1 MPLKE
6 KLQKTLP
13 LTNFTWDANNGYLE
27 DIWEDLYKTI
37 NVTNIAHKQIPS
49 IEMDQDLKNRFL
61 GECHFIRG
69 LMYFELV
76 RMFGD
81 VPMSLQPTIDL
92 STIGISRTPADKVY
106 DQIIIDLD
114 IHIFYVFF
122 FVHILFCE

>member
-1 MPLKE
+1 M
-6 KLQKTLP
+6 P

-37 NVTNIAHKQIPS
+37 NVTNIALQQIPS

-106 DQIIIDLD
+106 DQIIIDLKLARD
-114 IHIFYVFF
+114 QLPWAYAGVD
-122 FVHILFCE
+122 